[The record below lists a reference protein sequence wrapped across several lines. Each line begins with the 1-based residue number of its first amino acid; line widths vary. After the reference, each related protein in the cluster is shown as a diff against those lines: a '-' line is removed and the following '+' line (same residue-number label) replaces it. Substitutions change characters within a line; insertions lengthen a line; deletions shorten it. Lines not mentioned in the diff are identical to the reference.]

1 MADEDISIAPV
12 LEQAAPA
19 IEVDANADAPEI
31 VNDEP
36 ERILDPGDVAEL
48 EDVAQAEL
56 EEELEEFEWN
66 GKPVKGP
73 KGLKD
78 SVLMHADYTR
88 KRQADAEKAKALE
101 SREAEINQKLA
112 ATEEELDARSTLRD
126 VDKRIGEYAKLT
138 QADWD
143 YHHNIDPMGTD
154 KAWRDFQFLKEQRAE
169 VAKTLEAKQ
178 NERTQAAQQS
188 LAKRVEETIAF
199 AQKEIPGW
207 KPELT
212 DTLVK
217 LATDLGVPE
226 DALKANWSP
235 VFYKLLH
242 RAHIGE
248 LTLNRQTA
256 PKPIPAPIQPLATV
270 GGKSTPAARAD
281 LASSDMESYVAL
293 RRKGVGGKPLR

>member
-1 MADEDISIAPV
+1 MADEDISIAPA

-19 IEVDANADAPEI
+19 IEVDANTAPEP
-31 VNDEP
+31 VTDEP
-36 ERILDPGDVAEL
+36 ERILDPGDVAEID
-48 EDVAQAEL
+48 EAAQAEL
-56 EEELEEFEWN
+56 EEDLEEFEWN

-78 SVLMHADYTR
+78 GVLMQSDYT
-88 KRQADAEKAKALE
+88 KKTQAVSAKEKALE

-154 KAWRDFQFLKEQRAE
+154 KAWRDYQFLKEQRTE
-169 VAKTLEAKQ
+169 VAKSLETKQ

-188 LAKRVEETIAF
+188 LAKRVEETTAF

-212 DTLVK
+212 ETLVK
-217 LATDLGVPE
+217 LATDFGVPE
-226 DALKANWSP
+226 SALQANWSP

-256 PKPIPAPIQPLATV
+256 PKPIPAPLQPLATV

-281 LASSDMESYVAL
+281 LATSDMDSYVAL
-293 RRKGVGGKPLR
+293 RKKGVGGKALR

>member
-1 MADEDISIAPV
+1 MADEDNSIAPV

-19 IEVDANADAPEI
+19 IEVDATAAPEA
-31 VNDEP
+31 VTDEP
-36 ERILDPGDVAEL
+36 ERILDPGEVAEV
-48 EDVAQAEL
+48 EEAAQAEL

-78 SVLMHADYTR
+78 GVLMQSDYT
-88 KRQADAEKAKALE
+88 KKTQDISKKAKELE
-101 SREAEINQKLA
+101 SREAEINQKLE

-154 KAWRDFQFLKEQRAE
+154 KAWRDFQFLKEQRTE
-169 VAKTLEAKQ
+169 VAKNLETKQ

-188 LAKRVEETIAF
+188 LAKRVEETTAF

-212 DTLVK
+212 ETLVK
-217 LATDLGVPE
+217 LAHDFGMPE

-235 VFYKLLH
+235 VLYKLLH

-256 PKPIPAPIQPLATV
+256 PKPTPTPIQPLATV

-293 RRKGVGGKPLR
+293 RRKGVGGKALR

>member
-19 IEVDANADAPEI
+19 IEVDATPAPEA
-31 VNDEP
+31 VTDEP
-36 ERILDPGDVAEL
+36 ERILDPGEVSDL
-48 EDVAQAEL
+48 EEVAQTQL

-78 SVLMHADYTR
+78 GVLMQSDYT
-88 KRQADAEKAKALE
+88 KKTQAVSEKAKELE
-101 SREAEINQKLA
+101 SREAEINLKLA

-154 KAWRDFQFLKEQRAE
+154 KAWRDFQFLKEQRTE
-169 VAKTLEAKQ
+169 VAKNLETKQ

-188 LAKRVEETIAF
+188 LAKRVEETTAF

-212 DTLVK
+212 ETLVK
-217 LATDLGVPE
+217 LAHDLGVPE
-226 DALKANWSP
+226 DAIKANWSP
-235 VFYKLLH
+235 TFYKLLH

-281 LASSDMESYVAL
+281 LANSDMDSYVAL
-293 RRKGVGGKPLR
+293 RKKGVGGKALR